1 MRVGATLS
9 FSRPHLPPSS
19 AGHLH
24 RRVPPDGG
32 AELPAGVRAPRA
44 VLPTE
49 AQASLRNAAE
59 ACSCLLP
66 WPDGAPCTPGLH
78 GHLHALP
85 GLCPAPTHARA
96 HTHAHAHGAHAHGAH
111 ARSGQCPRLLGTGC
125 SHALWLEPP
134 AGTCDLPAPER
145 FSEPRCAVLRPGL
158 AGSSRESMALK
169 QPRPCLTGSG
179 GWRLA
184 LSHSGG
190 VLHAPPGSSQGGR
203 GHSTTL
209 LFNAPG
215 AGLVLSCLASLL
227 PYLCAPGPPPEASA
241 RRACFCRK
249 PASAT
254 RTHGPT
260 CSSIPAGRLQPLAAP
275 RARGVRSAPSQRLRE
290 RRDSAPGSS
299 LPFPRPRRPEVLP
312 VRSSPHAE
320 EHVVFAGKPSPAR
333 RTSRHLATR
342 LAGSVTA
349 YLTTYVGFP

>member
-49 AQASLRNAAE
+49 AQASLQNAAE

-203 GHSTTL
+203 GHSRLCSSTR
-209 LFNAPG
+209 PG
-215 AGLVLSCLASLL
+215 LASFCPVSL
-227 PYLCAPGPPPEASA
+227 PCSPTCAPRA
-241 RRACFCRK
+241 RRPK
-249 PASAT
+249 HLHEGPASAGNQPRPLA
-254 RTHGPT
+254 RTAHLQLRPGRP
-260 CSSIPAGRLQPLAAP
+260 SAAAGRAC
-275 RARGVRSAPSQRLRE
+275 ARGVRSAPSQRLRE

>member
-49 AQASLRNAAE
+49 AQASLQNAAE

-66 WPDGAPCTPGLH
+66 WPDGAPCTPGPARAPPRPARPVSSPNARTRAHTCTHTRCTRARCTRTLRPVPPSPWH
-78 GHLHALP
+78 WLLPRTLARASCRHLRPACPRAL
-85 GLCPAPTHARA
+85 LRAQVCCPAPRVGWKFQGVDGPEAAPAMTDRKWRME
-96 HTHAHAHGAHAHGAH
+96 TGAESL
-111 ARSGQCPRLLGTGC
+111 R
-125 SHALWLEPP
+125 
-134 AGTCDLPAPER
+134 
-145 FSEPRCAVLRPGL
+145 RCAPRSPRKLPRG
-158 AGSSRESMALK
+158 
-169 QPRPCLTGSG
+169 PRP
-179 GWRLA
+179 
-184 LSHSGG
+184 
-190 VLHAPPGSSQGGR
+190 QQ
-203 GHSTTL
+203 TL

-260 CSSIPAGRLQPLAAP
+260 CSSVPAGRLQPLAVPVHVA
-275 RARGVRSAPSQRLRE
+275 SAPPPANDCASGETRLQGHLCLSPDPGDRRCFRYVPLPTLKNMSCLQGNPRLR
-290 RRDSAPGSS
+290 DGPAGTWPPG
-299 LPFPRPRRPEVLP
+299 
-312 VRSSPHAE
+312 
-320 EHVVFAGKPSPAR
+320 
-333 RTSRHLATR
+333 
-342 LAGSVTA
+342 
-349 YLTTYVGFP
+349 